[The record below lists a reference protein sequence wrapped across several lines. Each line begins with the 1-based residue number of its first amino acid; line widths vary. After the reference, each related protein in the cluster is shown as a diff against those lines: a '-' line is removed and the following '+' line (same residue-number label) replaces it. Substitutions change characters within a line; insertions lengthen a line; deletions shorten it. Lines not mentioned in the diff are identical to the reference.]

1 MYRFKALG
9 MERKMKF
16 SKKKR
21 TNLYIL
27 TILIVSIIT
36 ITACGKKDE
45 ENKNLKTSEVEDI
58 DEKDTE
64 TINDSQVTANDD
76 KTIKADNG
84 NPFLNEI
91 IIKIDNEK
99 VSYSEVI
106 LYQKYIQSY
115 YENIFG
121 EDIWDYNLGET
132 TIGELA
138 KEDVIDT
145 IIERK
150 IIKKQWENYGI
161 LITEEDEIKIKDD
174 SADYLKNITQ
184 EDTEYYG
191 FTFEEVYQFFF
202 DNLMAERVYDAATMD
217 VDTDVPDEVAK
228 QITIQYLL
236 VSTRKTDE
244 NGNMIELAE
253 EKKNLAYIKAQE
265 LLTEA
270 ATVEDFASFSKSN
283 TDSVEVEV
291 TIGKNDLEKVVEEAA
306 FALKTGEISN
316 IIEASDG
323 YYIIYC
329 VDDYNEDA
337 TLEKKEEVIDE
348 RQSEKFIEL
357 FEQWQKD
364 IEIELNEET
373 WDQIKFD

>member
-64 TINDSQVTANDD
+64 TIDDSQVTANDD

-161 LITEEDEIKIKDD
+161 VITEEDEIKIKDD

>member
-1 MYRFKALG
+1 
-9 MERKMKF
+9 MKF
-16 SKKKR
+16 SKKKS

-76 KTIKADNG
+76 KIIKADNG

-106 LYQKYIQSY
+106 LYQKYIQLY

-364 IEIELNEET
+364 IEIEVNEET

>member
-64 TINDSQVTANDD
+64 TIKDSQVTANDD
-76 KTIKADNG
+76 KIIKADNG

-161 LITEEDEIKIKDD
+161 VITEEDEIKIKDD

-364 IEIELNEET
+364 IEIEVNEET

>member
-1 MYRFKALG
+1 
-9 MERKMKF
+9 MEKKMKF

-21 TNLYIL
+21 TKLYIL
-27 TILIVSIIT
+27 IILIVSIIA
-36 ITACGKKDE
+36 ITACGEKDE
-45 ENKNLKTSEVEDI
+45 EETETTETRETI
-58 DEKDTE
+58 DE
-64 TINDSQVTANDD
+64 SQATANED

-84 NPFLNEI
+84 NPFLNET
-91 IIKIDNEK
+91 IIKIDNEEI
-99 VSYSEVI
+99 SYSEVI
-106 LYQKYIQSY
+106 LYLKYIQSY

-121 EDIWDYNLGET
+121 EGIWDYNLGET
-132 TIGELA
+132 TVGELA

-150 IIKKQWENYGI
+150 IIKKQWENYEI
-161 LITEEDEIKIKDD
+161 DITEEDEIKINND
-174 SADYLKNITQ
+174 STDYLKNITQ
-184 EDTEYYG
+184 EDTKYYG
-191 FTFEEVYQFFF
+191 FTSEEVYQFLF

-228 QITIQYLL
+228 QITIQYIL
-236 VSTRKTDE
+236 VSTRRTDE
-244 NGNMIELAE
+244 NGNMIEMTQ

-270 ATVEDFASFSKSN
+270 ATVEDFVSFSKSN
-283 TDSVEVEV
+283 TDSVEVEL
-291 TIGKNDLEKVVEEAA
+291 TIGKDDLEKVIGDAA
-306 FALKTGEISN
+306 FALKTGEMSN
-316 IIEASDG
+316 IVEASDG

-329 VDDYNEDA
+329 LDDYNEDA

-364 IEIELNEET
+364 IEIEVNEEI
-373 WDQIKFD
+373 WDQIEFD

>member
-16 SKKKR
+16 SKKKS

-76 KTIKADNG
+76 KIIKADNG

-106 LYQKYIQSY
+106 LYQKYIQLY

-161 LITEEDEIKIKDD
+161 VITEEDEIKIKDD

-364 IEIELNEET
+364 IEIEVNEET